1 MKTFNAMNAR
11 QLLDF
16 LLRLRETQNLS
27 KVKINYRFDY
37 ECDVTPV
44 AFVHEDLYAKDN
56 STLTS
61 ICLVSE
67 NSPSVNH

>member
-1 MKTFNAMNAR
+1 MNAND
-11 QLLDF
+11 LLEF
-16 LLRLRETQNLS
+16 LKKLAITHDLT

-44 AFVHEDLYAKDN
+44 GFVHEDLFCVDN
-56 STLTS
+56 TTLTS

-67 NSPSVNH
+67 NQP

>member
-1 MKTFNAMNAR
+1 MNAND
-11 QLLDF
+11 LLQF
-16 LLRLRETQNLS
+16 LTKIAAEGADLT

-67 NSPSVNH
+67 A

>member
-1 MKTFNAMNAR
+1 MNAND
-11 QLLDF
+11 LLEF
-16 LLRLRETQNLS
+16 LKKLAITHDLT

-44 AFVHEDLYAKDN
+44 GFVHEDRTVVQPWSP

-67 NSPSVNH
+67 DQPKAD